1 MVIVSTNAN
10 NVINLPCPP
19 YYCDV
24 TALPANIMHD
34 LVIADSVHKRYC
46 LCAKISRFHVH
57 PDNVR
62 SLYVVQNNV
71 EHLCNSNLLLY
82 YVNPNMYK

>member
-1 MVIVSTNAN
+1 MSPHVMYLGSGFLKGKIVVFS
-10 NVINLPCPP
+10 
-19 YYCDV
+19 
-24 TALPANIMHD
+24 
-34 LVIADSVHKRYC
+34 
-46 LCAKISRFHVH
+46 
-57 PDNVR
+57 DNVR